1 VDLGNLDQE
10 ALEKLQK
17 PKPWTESNKRK
28 IRRASQNITA
38 WAGGKCL
45 ETPLTLSCAEA
56 HRSRSPSVQRISSA
70 NP

>member
-1 VDLGNLDQE
+1 MLLSGLDDTFSRYLDAIADVDLGNLDQE

-45 ETPLTLSCAEA
+45 ETP
-56 HRSRSPSVQRISSA
+56 
-70 NP
+70 